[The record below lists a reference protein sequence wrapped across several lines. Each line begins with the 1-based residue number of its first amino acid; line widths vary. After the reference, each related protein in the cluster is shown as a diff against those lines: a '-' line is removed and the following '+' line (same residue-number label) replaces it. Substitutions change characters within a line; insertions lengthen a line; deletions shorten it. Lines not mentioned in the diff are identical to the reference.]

1 MKLSDICEYVND
13 KVSSSDISLSE
24 YVTTDSLLQ
33 NKSGRVI
40 ATNLPPS
47 PCSLTKFEAGDV
59 LIANIRPYLKKIWL
73 ANESGACSNDVLCFR
88 AKRGHSSAFLYAVLM
103 QDAFY
108 DYVMKGAKGSKMP
121 RGDKDQIM
129 DFKVSTSLNEAEIGV
144 FIANIGQAIDNL
156 TAINRN
162 LPALGHSIAKAKARL

>member
-1 MKLSDICEYVND
+1 MKLSDISEYVNE

-33 NKSGRVI
+33 NKSGRVV

-47 PCSLTKFEAGDV
+47 PCSLTKFEIGDV

-73 ANESGACSNDVLCFR
+73 ATESGACSNDVLCLR
-88 AKRGHSSAFLYAVLM
+88 AKNGHSSAFLYAVLM

-108 DYVMKGAKGSKMP
+108 DYVMKGTKGSKMP

-129 DFKVSTSLNEAEIGV
+129 DFKVSASLNEAEIGSFV
-144 FIANIGQAIDNL
+144 TNIGQAIDNL

-162 LPALGHSIAKAKARL
+162 LPKALPPSAYLVA